1 MYCGHGGVVEEEEDD
16 EDDDIGRQVCAGQCM
31 AGNGRHASVLLG
43 KVPPTYL
50 YDRLYYNRCPHLKS
64 LVQRADERVFTGY
77 RSAGGRSTTHETRR
91 DETRGT
97 ARTGT
102 NAGPTRA

>member
-43 KVPPTYL
+43 TYL
-50 YDRLYYNRCPHLKS
+50 YTDSIGSTATVALTHSLS
-64 LVQRADERVFTGY
+64 LVQR
-77 RSAGGRSTTHETRR
+77 GG
-91 DETRGT
+91 
-97 ARTGT
+97 
-102 NAGPTRA
+102 